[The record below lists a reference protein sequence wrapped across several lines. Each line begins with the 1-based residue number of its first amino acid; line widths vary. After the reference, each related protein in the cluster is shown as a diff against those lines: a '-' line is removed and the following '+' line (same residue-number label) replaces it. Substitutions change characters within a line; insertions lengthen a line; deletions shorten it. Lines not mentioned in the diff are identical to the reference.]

1 MRRPWYGHDTGL
13 ALRMALV
20 MLLLA
25 ALYLAFVL
33 VLWASGVDTSLVVA
47 LAAAMLGVQ
56 YFFSDR
62 LALWTM
68 GAREVRP
75 AEAPEL
81 HALVERLAQSADL
94 PKPRLAIAPT
104 AVPNAFAT
112 GRGPGSAV
120 VAVTSGLLQTLDGPE
135 LESVLAHELAHVKN
149 RDVAVMTLAS
159 FFAVVAQM
167 LLRSFY
173 WQSLGTR
180 RRRDGNAL
188 LLIYGAS
195 LVVWVVSFFLIRAL
209 SRYRELAAD
218 RGAAILT
225 GAPSQLA
232 AALLKI
238 SGGMQR
244 IPARDLR
251 EVEALN
257 AFFIVPAL
265 TGSGFLELFSTHPSL
280 ERRLEQLARLQEEME
295 RPR

>member
-1 MRRPWYGHDTGL
+1 MRRPWYGHDSGL
-13 ALRMALV
+13 AVRMAVVLF
-20 MLLLA
+20 LLA

-33 VLWASGVDTSLVVA
+33 VLWSSGVDTSIVIVVA
-47 LAAAMLGVQ
+47 AGMLGAQ
-56 YFFSDR
+56 YVFSDR
-62 LALWTM
+62 LALWAM
-68 GAREVRP
+68 GAREVSP
-75 AEAPEL
+75 AEAPDL
-81 HALVERLAQSADL
+81 HASVERLAQSADL
-94 PKPRLAIAPT
+94 PKPRIAIAPT

-120 VAVTSGLLQTLDGPE
+120 VAVTRGLLQTLDGPE
-135 LESVLAHELAHVKN
+135 LEAVLAHELAHVKN

-159 FFAVVAQM
+159 FFAVVAQL
-167 LLRSFY
+167 LLRGFS
-173 WQSLGTR
+173 WSVGGR
-180 RRRDGNAL
+180 RRRDGSAL
-188 LLIYGAS
+188 LVIYLAS
-195 LVVWVVSFFLIRAL
+195 LIVWIVSFFLIRAL

-244 IPARDLR
+244 IPERDLR

-257 AFFIVPAL
+257 AVFIVPAL
-265 TGSGFLELFSTHPSL
+265 TGHGFLELFSTHPSL

>member
-1 MRRPWYGHDTGL
+1 MRRPWYGHDSGL
-13 ALRMALV
+13 AVRMALV
-20 MLLLA
+20 MFLLA

-33 VLWASGVDTSLVVA
+33 VLWSSGVDTSLVVA
-47 LAAAMLGVQ
+47 IAVLMLGAQ
-56 YFFSDR
+56 YFLSDR
-62 LALWTM
+62 LALWAM
-68 GAREVRP
+68 GAHEVSA

-81 HALVERLAQSADL
+81 HAIVERLAQSADL

-104 AVPNAFAT
+104 SLPNAFAT

-120 VAVTSGLLQTLDGPE
+120 VAVTSGLLDTLDRPE
-135 LESVLAHELAHVKN
+135 LEAVLAHELAHVKN

-173 WQSLGTR
+173 WRGVGVR

-188 LLIYGAS
+188 LLIYVTS
-195 LVVWVVSFFLIRAL
+195 LVVWVLSFLLIRAL

-238 SGGMQR
+238 SGGMRR
-244 IPARDLR
+244 IPERDLR

-265 TGSGFLELFSTHPSL
+265 TGHGFLELFSTHPAL
-280 ERRLEQLARLQEEME
+280 ERRLEQLARLQEQME